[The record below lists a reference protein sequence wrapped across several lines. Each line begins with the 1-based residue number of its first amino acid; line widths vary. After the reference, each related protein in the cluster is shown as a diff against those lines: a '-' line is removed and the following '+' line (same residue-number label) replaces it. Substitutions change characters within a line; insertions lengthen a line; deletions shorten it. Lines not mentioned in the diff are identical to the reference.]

1 MSLARIKR
9 LEAILREAQTDPA
22 GLLFIREC
30 PEGYRVDGK
39 TFPSLEAVAKAH
51 AAENPAGLRGVV
63 VDAVPVAGAAI
74 SWRLTTL
81 FPDGRIHWGRRMKLD
96 GVVSDADAE
105 PREPQAVDAGGES

>member
-30 PEGYRVDGK
+30 PEGYRVDK
-39 TFPSLEAVAKAH
+39 QTLPNLEAVARAH
-51 AAENPAGLRGVV
+51 AAGNPEGVRGVV
-63 VDAVPVAGAAI
+63 IDAVPVAGASI

-81 FPDGRIHWGRRMKLD
+81 FPDGRILWGRHDRLAQPA
-96 GVVSDADAE
+96 GVPEQDNPESDT
-105 PREPQAVDAGGES
+105 